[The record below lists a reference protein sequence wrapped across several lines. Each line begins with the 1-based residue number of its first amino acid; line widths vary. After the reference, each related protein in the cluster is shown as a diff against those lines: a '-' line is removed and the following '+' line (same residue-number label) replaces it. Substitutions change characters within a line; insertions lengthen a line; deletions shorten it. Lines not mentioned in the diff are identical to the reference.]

1 MRLPSWLSVTR
12 RNLVTAALFCG
23 YYAVSIS
30 LILFNKYVFS
40 APGGA
45 RSDHRGLGLPFPV
58 VATAAHLLLNAALA
72 RAGIAALNLE
82 RPLAQLGHKGGAAP
96 YPWRVLV
103 RGVVP
108 ISLTMGVD
116 IALSNMAFIY
126 LSSSFVEMAKQ
137 SAILWTLVLTLAA
150 GLRFFTPTLVTSV
163 VVILAGQLLITNN
176 EASFDA
182 KGFVVVTI
190 AAFASAVKNICIEL
204 LVAMRKTEEGD
215 QAAVTAPLTEV
226 EMAALPNGEKWEA
239 ARERPIAPPPPPTA
253 TTTRRNVGVLQA
265 LSLYLPLASAMLF
278 VMTAVPYKECRRLC
292 ANYPTYCV
300 DMPDPLGAKAWLAAY
315 DESHTANRDRGAR
328 MRDKHIR
335 EMTWA
340 QACAASIPAE
350 AGMGTRRML
359 SEASLLW
366 GATPARKLWELLG
379 VMICG
384 GLLAFLLHIFEVV
397 LIGRASALAVSVL
410 NVAKMAVLFVSAHAA
425 FGETLEAL
433 QVAGFAITTAGLFL
447 YLYDTKVSQV
457 LAQQQR
463 LQCGAEH
470 VT

>member
-1 MRLPSWLSVTR
+1 
-12 RNLVTAALFCG
+12 
-23 YYAVSIS
+23 
-30 LILFNKYVFS
+30 
-40 APGGA
+40 
-45 RSDHRGLGLPFPV
+45 
-58 VATAAHLLLNAALA
+58 
-72 RAGIAALNLE
+72 
-82 RPLAQLGHKGGAAP
+82 
-96 YPWRVLV
+96 
-103 RGVVP
+103 
-108 ISLTMGVD
+108 
-116 IALSNMAFIY
+116 
-126 LSSSFVEMAKQ
+126 
-137 SAILWTLVLTLAA
+137 
-150 GLRFFTPTLVTSV
+150 
-163 VVILAGQLLITNN
+163 
-176 EASFDA
+176 
-182 KGFVVVTI
+182 
-190 AAFASAVKNICIEL
+190 
-204 LVAMRKTEEGD
+204 
-215 QAAVTAPLTEV
+215 
-226 EMAALPNGEKWEA
+226 
-239 ARERPIAPPPPPTA
+239 
-253 TTTRRNVGVLQA
+253 
-265 LSLYLPLASAMLF
+265 
-278 VMTAVPYKECRRLC
+278 
-292 ANYPTYCV
+292 
-300 DMPDPLGAKAWLAAY
+300 
-315 DESHTANRDRGAR
+315 

-433 QVAGFAITTAGLFL
+433 QVAGFAVTTAGLFL